1 MNPQQA
7 SRMFSQELLQRAAKV
22 KLAIFDVDGIFTDG
36 RLYFSPEGDEMK
48 VFHVRDGFGIK
59 AIQSAGIEVAIISG
73 RKGPAVSKRMASLG
87 VEHVFQGFEDKLP
100 IYTELLKKLGLTPE
114 QTSYMGDDVPDIP
127 VLHVCGLPITVDD
140 AHHSVVPHA
149 AYITPQGGGQGA
161 VRQACELLL
170 AAQD

>member
-1 MNPQQA
+1 MNA
-7 SRMFSQELLQRAAKV
+7 ERTNKLFSREILQRAAKI

-59 AIQSAGIEVAIISG
+59 AIQNAGITVAIISG
-73 RKGPAVSKRMASLG
+73 RKGPAVTKRMQSLG
-87 VEHVFQGFEDKLP
+87 VEHVHQGFEDKLP
-100 IYTELLKKLGLTPE
+100 VYQKLIDKLGFTPE

-127 VLHVCGLPITVDD
+127 VLHVCGLPMTVAD

-149 AYITPQGGGQGA
+149 VYVTPQGGGQGA